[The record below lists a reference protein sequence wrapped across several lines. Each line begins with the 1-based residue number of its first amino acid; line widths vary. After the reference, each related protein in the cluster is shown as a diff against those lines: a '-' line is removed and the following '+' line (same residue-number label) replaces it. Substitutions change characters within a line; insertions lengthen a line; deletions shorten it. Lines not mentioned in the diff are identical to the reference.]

1 MLGVFSSR
9 RRHTRCALVTGV
21 QTCALPISGISTLAF
36 AMLSWLVYTNN
47 ENALKIALIQKD
59 IQFIQSDMT
68 QTKEAI
74 KTSYSQSQAS
84 QLESRMAR
92 IEQKLG
98 I

>member
-1 MLGVFSSR
+1 MHVSDPNPVPQVRLGPVER
-9 RRHTRCALVTGV
+9 LIAT
-21 QTCALPISGISTLAF
+21 GISTLAF

-59 IQFIQSDMT
+59 IQFIQADMT
-68 QTKEAI
+68 TTKEAL
-74 KTSYSQSQAS
+74 KSSYSQTQAT
-84 QLESRMAR
+84 QLEVRMTR